1 MKFIRA
7 NYRWFLSAWIAFVF
21 LQSLFFKFT
30 GSPETEY
37 IFGTLGE
44 WSGLAWFAQYG
55 GYGVGLAELL
65 ASILLITRWWPW
77 GALLA
82 VGIMT
87 GAIFFHLFTPLGI
100 EIPNFDGEGN
110 LLDTN
115 DGGLL
120 FIMACITWIAGLVL
134 AVGDWKRES
143 SQLKRALL
151 PRTAG

>member
-1 MKFIRA
+1 MKFIKA
-7 NYRWFLSAWIAFVF
+7 NYRWFLSAWIIFVF
-21 LQSLFFKFT
+21 VQSLFFKFT
-30 GSPETEY
+30 NSPETQH
-37 IFGTLGE
+37 IFGTLGQ
-44 WSGLAWFAQYG
+44 WAGLDWFARYG

-65 ASILLITRWWPW
+65 ASVLLITRWWPW

-82 VGIMT
+82 LGIMT

-100 EIPNFDGEGN
+100 EMPNFDGEGN
-110 LLDTN
+110 LLDTD

-120 FIMACITWIAGLVL
+120 FVMACITWIAAFALVI
-134 AVGDWKRES
+134 GDWKRES